1 MLMTADAIRSEITC
15 HVQEAVRAN
24 DDGCGLVIAQERV
37 ARLYQMT
44 ARRVR
49 AYWHQEIKIV
59 PAHEADRVRAHRR
72 AILRERQKL
81 LNHKLETLQM
91 RLAQLE
97 GDQ

>member
-1 MLMTADAIRSEITC
+1 MIVTADSVRIEIMG
-15 HVQEAVRAN
+15 HVKEAVRAN
-24 DDGCGLVIAQERV
+24 DDGCGLVIAWERT

-49 AYWHQEIKIV
+49 AYWHEEVKVV
-59 PAHEADRVRAHRR
+59 PAHEADRVRAHRK

-81 LNHKLETLQM
+81 LNHELETLQM

-97 GDQ
+97 GEV